1 MAARTGRLL
10 QDRNLGI
17 HMNGATISA
26 KENFIGQRKAG
37 GRKPL
42 GDLSNS
48 EKLSTQGG
56 GRKALDVLK
65 SGKQLKSKEL
75 STVKEEVVPAKIK
88 NLESKR
94 TAPKASEK
102 LPTGNR
108 KALSD
113 ISNVGKIKDKSS
125 QKPSAL
131 TEEHLHLSAIAEEQC
146 MHNHQACIKSQ
157 TEDMGLHNLLKTVGL
172 ESDDKLAFSCEV
184 QAFTKLKPKSDLK
197 HLELEEIPEKLSEVN
212 LSKEQ
217 SLATQFASPPCK
229 TPKISSSYKMWEDFD
244 VNFKLIETP
253 KLSKF

>member
-1 MAARTGRLL
+1 MVLYLFSFCLVIQFNGFLCLL
-10 QDRNLGI
+10 ILTLI
-17 HMNGATISA
+17 FIAPSGATISA
-26 KENFIGQRKAG
+26 KVNFTGQRKAGAG

-56 GRKALDVLK
+56 GRKAPDVLK
-65 SGKQLKSKEL
+65 SGKQLKSKDL

-102 LPTGNR
+102 LATGNR

-113 ISNVGKIKDKSS
+113 ISNVGKIKNKIS

-131 TEEHLHLSAIAEEQC
+131 AEEHLHLSAIAEEQRL
-146 MHNHQACIKSQ
+146 HNHQACIKSQ

-172 ESDDKLAFSCEV
+172 ESG
-184 QAFTKLKPKSDLK
+184 
-197 HLELEEIPEKLSEVN
+197 N
-212 LSKEQ
+212 
-217 SLATQFASPPCK
+217 
-229 TPKISSSYKMWEDFD
+229 
-244 VNFKLIETP
+244 
-253 KLSKF
+253 